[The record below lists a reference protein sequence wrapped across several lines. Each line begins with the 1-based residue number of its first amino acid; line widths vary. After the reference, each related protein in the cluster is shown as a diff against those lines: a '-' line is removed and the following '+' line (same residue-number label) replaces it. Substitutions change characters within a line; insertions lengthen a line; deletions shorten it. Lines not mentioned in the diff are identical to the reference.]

1 MPLLDVQ
8 GLTTRFALRG
18 ETVHAVE
25 DVSFTLE
32 AGEVLGVV
40 GESGSGKSVMASSL
54 IGLLPMPPAQIVA
67 GQARFETESGPI
79 DLLKLGEKALRG
91 VRGREIGM
99 IFQDP
104 MTSLNPYLRLSTQLT
119 EGLRHHY
126 GLGKK
131 AALDQAVAALERVGI
146 ADAAQRIRSYP
157 HEFSG
162 GMRQRVMIAQALL
175 LEPRL
180 LIADEPTTALDVT
193 VQRQILDQLGE
204 LCQAQRTAVLFITH
218 DLGVVAQ
225 RCHRVMV
232 MYAGQ
237 VMEIGPSEV
246 ICERPRHPY
255 TQALLRARPSAAL
268 RGQPL
273 YALSGNP
280 PDLRRPPVG
289 DPLLLR
295 PGVTGGDRWRNE
307 RPPLEEV
314 APGHWVRASDAVLP
328 AWEGGPRG

>member
-8 GLTTRFALRG
+8 GLTTRFAMRG

-25 DVSFTLE
+25 DVSFVLE
-32 AGEVLGVV
+32 EGEVLGVV

-54 IGLLPMPPAQIVA
+54 LRLLPMPPAQIAA
-67 GQARFETESGPI
+67 GQALLQTESGPL
-79 DLLKLGEKALRG
+79 DLLQLSEREIRR

-119 EGLRHHY
+119 EGLRRHY
-126 GLGKK
+126 GLSKR
-131 AALDQAVAALERVGI
+131 AAIEQAIEALERVGI
-146 ADAAQRIRSYP
+146 SDAAKRIHSHP

-162 GMRQRVMIAQALL
+162 GMRQRVMIAMMLL
-175 LEPRL
+175 LQPRL

-193 VQRQILDQLGE
+193 VQRQILDQLGA
-204 LCQAQRTAVLFITH
+204 LCRDARTAVLLITH

-237 VMEIGPSEV
+237 VMEIGPSQV
-246 ICERPRHPY
+246 ICEAPRHPY
-255 TQALLRARPSAAL
+255 TQALLRARPSASL

-273 YALSGNP
+273 YALPGNP
-280 PDLRRPPVG
+280 PDLREPPVG

-295 PGVTGGDRWRNE
+295 PGVTGGDRWRTE
-307 RPPLEEV
+307 RPPLEQV
-314 APGHWVRASDAVLP
+314 GAGHWVRASEAVLP
-328 AWEGGPRG
+328 AWEEVRDA